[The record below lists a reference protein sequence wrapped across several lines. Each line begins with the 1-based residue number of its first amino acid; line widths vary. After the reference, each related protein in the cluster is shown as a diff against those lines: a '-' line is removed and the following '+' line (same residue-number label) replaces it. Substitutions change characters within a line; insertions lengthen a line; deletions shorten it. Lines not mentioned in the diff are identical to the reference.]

1 MRNKNQ
7 KVSRCCRGQALMEYL
22 ILTSMVVLA
31 CLGIVKALGQTL
43 KLQLAKVARGLGAEV
58 EGPLQMPRIS
68 DAQLRQAQM
77 RQFLQSRN
85 SAGRADVE
93 E

>member
-1 MRNKNQ
+1 
-7 KVSRCCRGQALMEYL
+7 MEYL

-43 KLQLAKVARGLGAEV
+43 KVQLTKVARGLGAEV
-58 EGPLQMPRIS
+58 EGPVQLPRIS

-77 RQFLQSRN
+77 RQFLLSRN